1 MSKQGR
7 PGYQSRA
14 GSSAESRATTL
25 DRLSEEQ
32 RAQRFTRLQQ
42 RLPDVWAAIGKNRE
56 GESIVVVPSITID
69 HTEEQAR
76 RTLVLE
82 ERFLFLLLLL
92 REPRLRLIYVT
103 SQPIAPHIIDYY
115 LGMLPGVIPSHAK
128 ARLSLLS
135 AYDGGPA
142 PLTAKILERPSLVRK
157 ICGLIPDPNLCHLI
171 PYIATTLE
179 RDLAIEL
186 GIPMYGVDPRFFPLG
201 TKTGC
206 RRLFAEAGIR
216 HPLGFEDLHD
226 LAGVTGAVTRLRAA
240 RPSISQ
246 AIVKLNEGASGA
258 GNATLDLTGLPE
270 PGSTT
275 ESELL
280 TERLRVMA
288 FEEED
293 VSFDAYMRKLEQAGG
308 IVEERIVGSELRS
321 PSVQLR
327 VTPIGSGEVE
337 VLSTHDQ
344 MLGGPSGQRYLGC
357 RFPADPGYAAAITAD
372 AAKIGALLARR
383 GVIGRF
389 AVDFVVVREG
399 DSGWIPYAIEV
410 NLRKGGTTHPFLTLQ
425 FLTDGRYDARQAVF
439 RAPSGQEKHLVAS
452 DHLESPLLRGLT
464 HEDLFDIIARHGL
477 HFDQSRQTG
486 VVFHA
491 VSALSERGHLGLTA
505 VDNTAQG
512 ADACYREAEAV
523 LLAEA
528 ASALEPASLTG

>member
-1 MSKQGR
+1 MSISK
-7 PGYQSRA
+7 PASRA
-14 GSSAESRATTL
+14 GGSADSRATTL

-32 RAQRFTRLQQ
+32 RAQRFARLQE
-42 RLPDVWAAIGKNRE
+42 RLPDAWAAIGKNRE
-56 GESIVVVPSITID
+56 DESIVVVPSITID

-103 SQPIAPHIIDYY
+103 SQPIAPHIVDYY
-115 LGMLPGVIPSHAK
+115 LGMLPGVIPSHAR

-157 ICGLIPDPNLCHLI
+157 IRGLIPNPNLCHLV

-206 RRLFAEAGIR
+206 RRLFAEAGIQ
-216 HPLGFEDLHD
+216 HPHGFEDLHD

-258 GNATLDLTGLPE
+258 GNATVDLTGLPE
-270 PGSTT
+270 PGSTRET
-275 ESELL
+275 ALL

-288 FEEED
+288 FEDAD
-293 VSFDAYMRKLEQAGG
+293 VSFEAYMRKLEHAGG

-337 VLSTHDQ
+337 LLSTHDQ

-425 FLTDGRYDARQAVF
+425 FLTDGRYDAQQAVF

-505 VDNTAQG
+505 VDNTAQR
-512 ADACYREAEAV
+512 ADACYHEAEAV

-528 ASALEPASLTG
+528 ESALEPASLTG